1 MLTFLPRRV
10 PAECSGGPRGD
21 SPLLML
27 TAKRLALL
35 ALDSELA
42 ALQASSRTAFFNAL
56 AVVHEPLWPP
66 APFGPAAYEW
76 AQRHL
81 AHDPEGQGWYG
92 WALLANEGERS
103 PPRIIGIAALIGRPD
118 DDGDVELAFGLMP
131 EFRGRGYGGETV
143 RALAAWALSNG
154 ARRVIAHLDAEDVH
168 AAHTLERSG
177 FVDTGEP
184 PYPGVA
190 RWALAAV

>member
-1 MLTFLPRRV
+1 
-10 PAECSGGPRGD
+10 
-21 SPLLML
+21 ML

-35 ALDSELA
+35 ALDHELA

-56 AVVHEPLWPP
+56 AVAHEPLWPP
-66 APFGPAAYEW
+66 SPFETAAFDW

-92 WALLANEGERS
+92 WALLANDGERS

-118 DDGDVELAFGLMP
+118 EEGDVELAFGLMP

-143 RALAAWALSNG
+143 RALSAWALANG

-190 RWALAAV
+190 RWALAAA